1 MLYIETGSLL
11 AFFKHFALLQT
22 CYLQTDQQTDQQT
35 DRQTLSGIE
44 LLLQLKNLAKNGGGE
59 VSGSPNG
66 PILLTRSGPLT

>member
-44 LLLQLKNLAKNGGGE
+44 LLLQLKNLAKNGGGGLRE
-59 VSGSPNG
+59 SEWPN
-66 PILLTRSGPLT
+66 IVNKI